1 MADEHVRRCRAPP
14 VARQRGPKPRDTAS
28 HASAQ
33 PQQQRRKAKPGWRG
47 RAETDTKMLLRR
59 GQEGST
65 ARPLWQTLWRVP
77 EKLHADAPHDP
88 AVPRAGTRQRDN
100 AQPLAACTWTS
111 RRHRHGSREPGTTP
125 AYPADVKQTNVMWCV
140 ERTEFSRKTQRGREA
155 GYAVDGPPKWD
166 TK

>member
-1 MADEHVRRCRAPP
+1 
-14 VARQRGPKPRDTAS
+14 
-28 HASAQ
+28 
-33 PQQQRRKAKPGWRG
+33 
-47 RAETDTKMLLRR
+47 MLLRR

-100 AQPLAACTWTS
+100 AQPLAACAWTS

-125 AYPADVKQTNVMWCV
+125 AYPADVKQTNAMWCV

-155 GYAVDGPPKWD
+155 GYAVDGPPKWY